1 MENQASDRVYRIGQ
15 KKSVQ
20 VIKLVTEGTI
30 EEKIIKIQESKRKL
44 SENLLENKDGEK
56 VLFEM
61 SDKELMELLS

>member
-1 MENQASDRVYRIGQ
+1 MDR

-30 EEKIIKIQESKRKL
+30 EEKIIKIQESKRQL

>member
-1 MENQASDRVYRIGQ
+1 MGQ

-30 EEKIIKIQESKRKL
+30 EEKIIKIQEKKRQL

-61 SDKELMELLS
+61 SDKELMELLG